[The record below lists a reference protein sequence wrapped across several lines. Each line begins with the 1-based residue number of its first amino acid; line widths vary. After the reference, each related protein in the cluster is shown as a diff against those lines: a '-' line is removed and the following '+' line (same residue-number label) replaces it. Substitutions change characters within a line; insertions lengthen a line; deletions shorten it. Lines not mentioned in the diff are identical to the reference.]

1 MKSEILAIA
10 CVALSL
16 RSIVS
21 MYSFSGFD
29 SPPMYGDYEA
39 QRHWQEVT
47 INLEPIQWYTNSS
60 NNDLLYWGLDYPPL
74 TAHHSYLMG
83 RIAKIIDPR
92 FVELHRSRGFQSR
105 SHKTFMRLTV
115 LLGDVSI
122 YLPAILG
129 VCVCIDKSFQ
139 CKSKLFSFMLLAAY
153 PGQMLIDNGHF
164 QYNNVSL
171 GLAAAAIAAILHGKQ
186 YIAAFA
192 FTLALNY
199 KQMELYHSL
208 PFFTYLLAECI
219 AQNSFRLFAVKLAKI
234 ATIVL
239 ATFFLV
245 WYPWSGSLQ
254 AVAEVLNRLFPL
266 GRTVFE
272 DKVSN
277 FWCSLN
283 IIWKL
288 KQHVSNHHMALVCLG
303 FTLIS
308 SLPTNITLFRKR
320 CKMGFLLSLF
330 NTAIAFFLFS
340 FQVHEKTIL
349 LAALPTL
356 CLLTWWPNEIIL
368 FLDVSV
374 FTMLPLLER
383 DGLLVP
389 SLACVL
395 IYHLICKCFCSETK
409 PSSELKAF
417 LNISKI
423 FMIVIVGASLLIKA
437 PSRYPDLW
445 PLITSVIGC
454 AYLVLFLVWGNFR
467 HSTCTC
473 RTVKIKS
480 M

>member
-10 CVALSL
+10 CVAVSL

-21 MYSFSGFD
+21 LYSFSGFD

-47 INLEPIQWYTNSS
+47 INLEPGQWYTNSS
-60 NNDLLYWGLDYPPL
+60 DNDLQYWGLDYPPL
-74 TAHHSYLMG
+74 TAHHSYLIG
-83 RIAKIIDPR
+83 RIAESIDPR
-92 FVELHRSRGFQSR
+92 FIELHKSRGFQSR
-105 SHKTFMRLTV
+105 LHKSFMRLTV
-115 LLGDVSI
+115 LTGDILI

-129 VCVCIDKSFQ
+129 VCICIDKSFQ
-139 CKSKLFSFMLLAAY
+139 SKSLLFSFMLFAAY
-153 PGQMLIDNGHF
+153 PGQVLIDNGHF

-199 KQMELYHSL
+199 KQMELYHSI
-208 PFFTYLLAECI
+208 PFFTYILGECLA
-219 AQNSFRLFAVKLAKI
+219 ANSLRLFAVKLGI
-234 ATIVL
+234 TATIVL
-239 ATFFLV
+239 ATFCLL
-245 WYPWSGSLQ
+245 WYPWSGSLH
-254 AVAEVLNRLFPL
+254 AVAEVLHRLFPL

-288 KQHVSNHHMALVCLG
+288 KQHVLNNHMALVCLA

-308 SLPTNITLFRKR
+308 ALPTNITLYRKR

-349 LAALPTL
+349 LAALPSL

-368 FLDVSV
+368 FLEMSV
-374 FTMLPLLER
+374 FTMLPLLQR

-395 IYHLICKCFCSETK
+395 IYHLICQCFYSETR
-409 PSSELKAF
+409 PSSGQKAF
-417 LNISKI
+417 LYISKI
-423 FMIVIVGASLLIKA
+423 CLIAIVGASLIIKA

-454 AYLVLFLVWGNFR
+454 AYLAFFLLWGNFQ
-467 HSTCTC
+467 HLTCKGEA
-473 RTVKIKS
+473 V
-480 M
+480 